1 MADGA
6 SRIDDQY
13 SPYSATNGN
22 EDLLKV
28 RMNAVFE
35 HASNVEEEFETR
47 YVGIRFISTTSLQ
60 EAINECHSF
69 LDRLGEP
76 IDSTDISL
84 AFARS
89 EMIRVKEL
97 LLSEETP
104 KLLTMPK
111 MTDPNRIKAMKI
123 MSCLVNFHHYKR
135 SLKLSFVCAKMIEM
149 SMEYGCSEDT
159 AFALAV
165 FGSNMVGF
173 LRDIDT
179 GCSLARMALLLIP
192 QARQNRNFILPSIVS
207 VVYGFA
213 LLWKEPLQVRI
224 HRSTEL

>member
-1 MADGA
+1 MDSSHWQTEHHALMISIHQTSVLA
-6 SRIDDQY
+6 L
-13 SPYSATNGN
+13 YSATNGN

-28 RMNAVFE
+28 RINAVFE

-111 MTDPNRIKAMKI
+111 MSD
-123 MSCLVNFHHYKR
+123 
-135 SLKLSFVCAKMIEM
+135 
-149 SMEYGCSEDT
+149 
-159 AFALAV
+159 
-165 FGSNMVGF
+165 
-173 LRDIDT
+173 
-179 GCSLARMALLLIP
+179 
-192 QARQNRNFILPSIVS
+192 Q
-207 VVYGFA
+207 
-213 LLWKEPLQVRI
+213 
-224 HRSTEL
+224 TESKQ